1 MGDHFYADIELQGRR
16 AVLLITSDKQ
26 WKLKGEDPGI
36 NFEKYAGKGG
46 IWDKPMASNWEFYR
60 SGGSQALF
68 KLSNLTFPPIPV
80 LAPKLFQNQF
90 QVGLVWGNALGF
102 DNGPQAVL
110 GLRAHW
116 YPVATEAL
124 MSWVEQY
131 CRDRNAEMQK
141 LCISLG
147 INIAAIFDPT
157 GVMSLVGAVEASTR
171 GDYLGCALNLVGAVP
186 ILGKVARAA
195 NQKMIETRLGIVLS
209 ELKTLKEWLAQSKI
223 ALQRARLAAD
233 LRLAGVLKP
242 MKSAAS
248 ALRNEGWIRKL
259 DPKDWVHVGLQPGE
273 VEVLRKFAKQG
284 YYIVIRACK
293 PERVEWLTWAA
304 KAGVRTLSKP
314 LWIEAKTLTE
324 GGFLKGLLGYKKTV
338 EIKAG
343 LRIVKPPAGFNPGW
357 IARGGGKVD
366 AVYAIRAGSHK
377 SVFKLKDA
385 TAASNHYLVETD
397 GFLILCDAKGAAY
410 VSDLDVVLIQRQL
423 KSGGFGPPG
432 MNVGPKE
439 IPYTGGDNA
448 KVGKFWNEAFASSGY
463 PPGYKAV
470 QHGEHGGTKANFLP
484 AGKGYDASMD
494 VRTPVW
500 GPGDTWDSEKLIVA
514 APLDS
519 VGNVGL
525 ADNWNKLSAFHK
537 ANPMGEFRIPK
548 Q

>member
-1 MGDHFYADIELQGRR
+1 M
-16 AVLLITSDKQ
+16 
-26 WKLKGEDPGI
+26 
-36 NFEKYAGKGG
+36 
-46 IWDKPMASNWEFYR
+46 
-60 SGGSQALF
+60 
-68 KLSNLTFPPIPV
+68 
-80 LAPKLFQNQF
+80 
-90 QVGLVWGNALGF
+90 
-102 DNGPQAVL
+102 
-110 GLRAHW
+110 
-116 YPVATEAL
+116 
-124 MSWVEQY
+124 
-131 CRDRNAEMQK
+131 
-141 LCISLG
+141 
-147 INIAAIFDPT
+147 
-157 GVMSLVGAVEASTR
+157 
-171 GDYLGCALNLVGAVP
+171 
-186 ILGKVARAA
+186 
-195 NQKMIETRLGIVLS
+195 
-209 ELKTLKEWLAQSKI
+209 
-223 ALQRARLAAD
+223 
-233 LRLAGVLKP
+233 
-242 MKSAAS
+242 
-248 ALRNEGWIRKL
+248 
-259 DPKDWVHVGLQPGE
+259 
-273 VEVLRKFAKQG
+273 
-284 YYIVIRACK
+284 
-293 PERVEWLTWAA
+293 
-304 KAGVRTLSKP
+304 RTLSKP